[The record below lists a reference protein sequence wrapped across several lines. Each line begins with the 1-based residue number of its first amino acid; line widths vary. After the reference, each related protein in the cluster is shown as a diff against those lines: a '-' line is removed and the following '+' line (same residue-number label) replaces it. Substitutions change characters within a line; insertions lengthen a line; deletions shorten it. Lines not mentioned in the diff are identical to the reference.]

1 MEQKAFHK
9 KQKEFEI
16 FIEEMEAQKNVFAS
30 RNLDNILLSNYPDI
44 GGRINF
50 IKEEIAKFKKN
61 NRINDK

>member
-9 KQKEFEI
+9 NQKEFEI

-30 RNLDNILLSNYPDI
+30 RILDNILLSNYPDI

-50 IKEEIAKFKKN
+50 IKEEILKFKKN